1 MMEWSADMAEL
12 QRVMCVEDDPDI
24 RLILDFSIGKIG
36 GLELC
41 LCASGSQALACAPEF
56 RPQLILLDVMMPG
69 MSGPQTLENLRALDV
84 TRQVPIYFLTAKA
97 MPNEVEDLLACDAAG
112 IIVKPF
118 DPMAL
123 PESLHRY
130 WAEHHAPSP

>member
-1 MMEWSADMAEL
+1 MSEL

-36 GLELC
+36 GLTLC
-41 LCASGSQALACAPEF
+41 LCAGGAQALACVAEF
-56 RPQLILLDVMMPG
+56 QPQLILLDVMMPG
-69 MSGPQTLENLRALDV
+69 MSGPQTLERLRALEV

-97 MPNEVEDLLACDAAG
+97 MPNEVADLLACDAAG

-123 PESLHRY
+123 PQTLRDHWRQ
-130 WAEHHAPSP
+130 HHAAA